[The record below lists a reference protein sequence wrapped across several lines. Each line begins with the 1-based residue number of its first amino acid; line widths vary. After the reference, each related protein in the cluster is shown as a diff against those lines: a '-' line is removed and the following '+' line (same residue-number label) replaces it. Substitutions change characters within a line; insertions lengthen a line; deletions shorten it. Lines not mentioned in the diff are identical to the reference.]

1 MVPQSVDQISSENE
15 YLALNTFFIKGTS
28 VFTIS
33 IKCNSCMVFM
43 TVMF

>member
-1 MVPQSVDQISSENE
+1 MRVGMKTEN
-15 YLALNTFFIKGTS
+15 LALNTFFIIGTN

-43 TVMF
+43 TVNFWNTTN